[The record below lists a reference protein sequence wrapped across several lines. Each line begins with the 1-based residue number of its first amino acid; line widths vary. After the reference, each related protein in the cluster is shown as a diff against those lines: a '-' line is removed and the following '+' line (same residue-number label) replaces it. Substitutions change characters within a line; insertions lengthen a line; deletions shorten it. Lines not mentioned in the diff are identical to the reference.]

1 MEELKEYYSIL
12 FELLTMYKEGK
23 LHLNEYAEMLAY
35 IDERKI
41 EGYKG
46 FIQDNGVFIIVKF
59 FDKDNDL
66 MGVVQV
72 RNKTYVEP
80 TYTLEEIMDKAKNE
94 GLNISFKV
102 PNIFDPFNTYCTDGY
117 IVFKGT
123 QSLNRYE
130 YMDLRKRQHKYTISY

>member
-102 PNIFDPFNTYCTDGY
+102 PNIFDPFNTYCTDG
-117 IVFKGT
+117 
-123 QSLNRYE
+123 
-130 YMDLRKRQHKYTISY
+130 